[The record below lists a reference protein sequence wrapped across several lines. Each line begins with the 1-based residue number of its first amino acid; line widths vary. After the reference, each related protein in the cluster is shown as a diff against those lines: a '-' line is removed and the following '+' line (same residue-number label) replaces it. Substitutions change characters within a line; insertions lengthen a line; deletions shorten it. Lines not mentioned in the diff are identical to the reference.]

1 MKTMETISCDFCK
14 KEVIKVKSRGNHK
27 HSFCNR
33 RCHADYKISN
43 FKTCVAESCTSKSV
57 CKKLCQRHYDVF
69 RNTEERRVYK
79 NEKQKEW
86 MVKYKEMLKQDEELD
101 IRFKE
106 RCKMHS
112 RKYKSKNKEKLKL
125 KDRLAHKN
133 PKRRY
138 GQAKRNAEKRGLE
151 FSLSLE
157 EYNKL
162 IQPELK
168 CYYQCGNFVPM
179 SGVGLDRL
187 DNDIGY
193 MSGNVVPCCGIC
205 NTTKNSMLSSEEMI
219 EVVKLLKVMRNTD
232 YIWDGKS
239 TTHKNIKRLIEEN
252 KVHSKQHRINE
263 TDYSVKENHGKETK
277 S

>member
-1 MKTMETISCDFCK
+1 
-14 KEVIKVKSRGNHK
+14 
-27 HSFCNR
+27 
-33 RCHADYKISN
+33 
-43 FKTCVAESCTSKSV
+43 
-57 CKKLCQRHYDVF
+57 
-69 RNTEERRVYK
+69 
-79 NEKQKEW
+79 
-86 MVKYKEMLKQDEELD
+86 
-101 IRFKE
+101 
-106 RCKMHS
+106 
-112 RKYKSKNKEKLKL
+112 
-125 KDRLAHKN
+125 
-133 PKRRY
+133 
-138 GQAKRNAEKRGLE
+138 
-151 FSLSLE
+151 
-157 EYNKL
+157 
-162 IQPELK
+162 
-168 CYYQCGNFVPM
+168 M